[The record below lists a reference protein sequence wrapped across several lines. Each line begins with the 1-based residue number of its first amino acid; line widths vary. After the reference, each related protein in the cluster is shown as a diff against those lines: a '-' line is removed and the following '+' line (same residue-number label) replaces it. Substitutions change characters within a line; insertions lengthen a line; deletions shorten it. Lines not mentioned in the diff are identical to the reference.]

1 MYFVFLNESP
11 LYTYILIFLNTIQ
24 YIPNCVHI
32 YNTNTTYSIYRFFI
46 TKFVFLCVFQLLP
59 TFSRTLKTSLYPHF

>member
-1 MYFVFLNESP
+1 MRTY
-11 LYTYILIFLNTIQ
+11 LYFLNTIQ

-59 TFSRTLKTSLYPHF
+59 TFSRTLKISPCPHF